1 MLITKYPVSTKVREQ
16 TRKTSLICA
25 LVQRGFSRSSHA
37 PFLHPSVCPKHLADT
52 QYSSFALNPSILQCD
67 SIYSLFISLN
77 SSKCYIFARSNG
89 VIANAKL
96 RSTFHCG
103 LLDLLFQRR
112 ANELLAYRSK
122 TYRRNSNS
130 NPRNPDFRWSTLS
143 WLLITSIKPDAIISL
158 AISRFKEGKGWTSSD
173 G

>member
-1 MLITKYPVSTKVREQ
+1 MLLFSIHLFARSI
-16 TRKTSLICA
+16 SLI
-25 LVQRGFSRSSHA
+25 HNIHH
-37 PFLHPSVCPKHLADT
+37 LHSIRVFYSVIQFIP
-52 QYSSFALNPSILQCD
+52 Y
-67 SIYSLFISLN
+67 LFSLN

-96 RSTFHCG
+96 QSTFHCG

-158 AISRFKEGKGWTSSD
+158 AHLRYLDLKKEKVGNLPMVKLNSTD
-173 G
+173 IPLLDKIHRDDQ